1 MLEWVCPRCDRD
13 VDPAFQECPFCANRG
28 EAAPQGPPKTP
39 KQEISW
45 EAVDRGFRFFLGLVA
60 VLALVYFLAV
70 VAAYYW
76 GNDEWLSRLTRWLPW
91 R

>member
-13 VDPAFQECPFCANRG
+13 IDPAFQECPFCANRG
-28 EAAPQGPPKTP
+28 EAPPQGPPNTP
-39 KQEISW
+39 RQGISW
-45 EAVDRGFRFFLGLVA
+45 EVVDRRFRFFLGLMA
-60 VLALVYFLAV
+60 VLALVYFLVV

-76 GNDEWLSRLTRWLPW
+76 DSDEWLSRLTRWLPW

>member
-1 MLEWVCPRCDRD
+1 
-13 VDPAFQECPFCANRG
+13 
-28 EAAPQGPPKTP
+28 
-39 KQEISW
+39 
-45 EAVDRGFRFFLGLVA
+45 

-76 GNDEWLSRLTRWLPW
+76 GSDEWLSRLTRWLPW

>member
-13 VDPAFQECPFCANRG
+13 IDPAFQECPFCANRG
-28 EAAPQGPPKTP
+28 EAAPQGPAKTP
-39 KQEISW
+39 RQEIFS
-45 EAVDRGFRFFLGLVA
+45 EAADRRLRFFLGLAA
-60 VLALVYFLAV
+60 VLALAYFLAV

-76 GNDEWLSRLTRWLPW
+76 GSDEWLSRLTRWLPW